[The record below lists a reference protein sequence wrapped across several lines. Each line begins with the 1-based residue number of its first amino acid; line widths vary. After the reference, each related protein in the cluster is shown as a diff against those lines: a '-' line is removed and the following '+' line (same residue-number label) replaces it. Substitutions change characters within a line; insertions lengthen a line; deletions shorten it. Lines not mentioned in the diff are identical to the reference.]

1 MPTQQAVAA
10 IGPQIGSMSIEI
22 PVLANCEE
30 LGEKNDQNRQNVAD
44 NLTDKKSESG
54 LNKGEGAT
62 LRKADTGGMTFS
74 SASSQIPGAP
84 GTFSATSSGPA
95 QSLYPDDMVSGG
107 NSEMKMGLNRAKRD
121 SDDPQF
127 TQAKKDAG
135 VLCDEYVHPGG
146 GKGGHAEPKIIN
158 EMTQQFGAEKMTGGS
173 MLLNINWKFMRE
185 GAVQTSGMP
194 CADCYALLCHAS
206 QKCDIR
212 IYICDKD
219 GNAQP
224 LSNDDCNDEDGYE
237 NLCQRVDGNARPG
250 R

>member
-1 MPTQQAVAA
+1 MSTQSVAA
-10 IGPQIGSMSIEI
+10 IGPQIAGVSVVMD
-22 PVLANCEE
+22 VQANCEE
-30 LGEKNDQNRQNVAD
+30 LGKKNDENRQKVSDSLN
-44 NLTDKKSESG
+44 DKKTESG
-54 LNKGEGAT
+54 LNKGETAT

-74 SASSQIPGAP
+74 SASSQIPGAS

-107 NSEMKMGLNRAKRD
+107 SSEMKVGLSAEKRA
-121 SDDPQF
+121 SEDPKF
-127 TQAKKDAG
+127 SQAKKDAG

-158 EMTQQFGAEKMTGGS
+158 ELTQRFGADQMTQGS
-173 MLLNINWKFMRE
+173 MLLNINWRFMRE
-185 GAVQTSGMP
+185 GAVQSSGMP
-194 CADCYALLCHAS
+194 CPDCYALLCHAA